1 MNYKAISTRYLN
13 QILTPKEVVFRNRGI
28 KDVKKYLSTTDEV
41 VNSPE
46 AFGKDILNAAASA
59 LVSTINNNKKMIVVV
74 DSDVDGW
81 TSAALLLNYLYDL
94 FPSYIT
100 NSSSYFMHEGKQH
113 GLNDCYLSILDSDVH
128 LVVLPDSSSN
138 DYSYHKMLKDNGKQ
152 IIILDHHEA
161 KKISDDAIVINN
173 QLSNYPNKFLSGV
186 GVVWQFC
193 RYLDK
198 LLGVEHANSY
208 IDLVALGLIG
218 DMMSLTSFETKHL
231 IQKGLEPDNIKNPFI
246 YEMWQSNYFKLGEH
260 MTPMGEAFYIAP
272 FINAMV
278 RSGTKEEKIVLFES
292 LLKYRAFEK
301 VPSTKRGHKIGEVE
315 QVVTQGVRNSKNVKN
330 RQTKAQEAGLLLLE
344 KKIKEQDLMKHKI
357 LLFLLEPNEID
368 RNIAGLVANQIMSKY
383 QRPCCILT
391 KVRNPD
397 SNEFSYQ
404 GSARGYDKSGITNF
418 KDICASISSVIFA
431 EGHQGAFGLGI
442 SANDTKDI
450 EEFLEQTDKKLA
462 SMSSEPLYLADFI
475 WNEVQ
480 VSPSTILDIAE
491 LNTYWGKDMDE
502 PLIVV
507 EDLNIFSEMVT
518 IYRKK
523 TNTLKISANG
533 GQYEIIKFNLTDEEV
548 SLFEKTNFSMTFVAY
563 CRSNDF
569 CGKVT
574 PQLEIV
580 DYEVT
585 EKTKMK
591 NSYWINRY

>member
-46 AFGKDILNAAASA
+46 AFGKDTLNAAASA

-198 LLGVEHANSY
+198 LLGVEYADSY

-301 VPSTKRGHKIGEVE
+301 IPSTKRGHKIGEVE

-442 SANDTKDI
+442 SANDTKEI

-480 VSPSTILDIAE
+480 VSPSAILDIAE

-502 PLIVV
+502 PFIVV

-548 SLFEKTNFSMTFVAY
+548 SLFEKANFSMTFVAY